1 MKFTTKPSL
10 TALYLICFVL
20 SIYRISHVRE
30 KEISWDVLGYYLY
43 LPATFVHQD
52 PLLKDI
58 TWLKKTNDEKKLA
71 GTLYMVSQNEKGET
85 MYFFLMGM
93 AILYLPFFFAGSLFS
108 NLLGFPA
115 DVFSPPYQYAITIG
129 CLFYSLVGLYFLR
142 KILLQYFTEKIV
154 IVLLIIVVFGTNA
167 IQYFTIDN
175 TGTANILFMLT
186 TLVVWFTIKWH
197 QEQKSYQ
204 LILIGCFAT
213 FSVLV
218 KPSEVFIFLIP
229 LIWNIYSFKSLQE
242 KLILFYNNKLTILI
256 TAAVCLLI
264 LSPQLLYWQHMTGHY
279 IYDSYKNPGV
289 GLDIYSPHIYEVL
302 FSYRKG
308 WLLYTPIMIFSLIG
322 FKYLYQNNKKVF
334 FAGFFYFIVSF
345 YIISSWS
352 EWWYGA
358 AYSIRPLIAT
368 YPILAISL
376 GYFIQFINER
386 KLIVN
391 LGISSVVVVLI
402 FFNQFQWWQ
411 YKNYVIDPYRT
422 TKEYYWATFLKTK
435 VSEADKQLLLVYRD
449 FTGNFQFENRDMYQ
463 SHIVYFEDFQQENN
477 KGNKQEGLN
486 YFYRFKPEDEFFP
499 IFEAAYEDIT
509 QKDHFWLKASFDIR
523 FPTGYAG
530 QTPNY
535 VNTFERERGTY
546 GYSSNSLIVDTN
558 NLNNWKRMEIL
569 YLSPEIRDG
578 QDYFKSYLWKRG
590 PSPFDIDN
598 IKIELYRRKAVQ

>member
-1 MKFTTKPSL
+1 MKFTAKPSL
-10 TALYLICFVL
+10 SAIYIICLLL
-20 SIYRISHVRE
+20 SIYRITHVRE
-30 KEISWDVLGYYLY
+30 NEISWDVLGYYIY

-58 TWLKKTNDEKKLA
+58 TWLKKTNEEKKLA
-71 GTLYMVSQNEKGET
+71 GTLYMISQNEKGET

-93 AILYLPFFFAGSLFS
+93 AILYLPFFFGGSLFS
-108 NLLGFPA
+108 YLLGFPL
-115 DVFSPPYQYAITIG
+115 DGFSPPYQYAIAIG
-129 CLFYSLVGLYFLR
+129 CLFYSLVGLFFLR
-142 KILLQYFTEKIV
+142 KILLQYFNEKIV
-154 IVLLIIVVFGTNA
+154 VALLFIIVFGTNA

-175 TGTANILFMLT
+175 TGTANILFMFT

-197 QEQKSYQ
+197 EEKKSYQ

-213 FSVLV
+213 FSVLA

-229 LIWNIYSFKSLQE
+229 LIWNVYSFKSLQE
-242 KLILFYNNKLTILI
+242 KLILLYNNKITILF
-256 TAAVCLLI
+256 TAAICLLI
-264 LSPQLLYWQHMTGHY
+264 VSPQLLYWHTMTGHY

-322 FKYLYQNNKKVF
+322 FKYFYQNNKKVF

-358 AYSIRPLIAT
+358 AFSIRPLIAT

-376 GYFIQFINER
+376 GYFIQFINTR
-386 KLIVN
+386 KLIIS
-391 LGISSVVVVLI
+391 LGISSVLIVLI

-422 TKEYYWATFLKTK
+422 TKAYYWATFLKTK

-449 FTGNFQFENRDMYQ
+449 FTGSFQFDNRDMYQ
-463 SHIVYFEDFQQENN
+463 SNIVYFEDFQQENN
-477 KGNKQEGLN
+477 KGNQQEESNN
-486 YFYRFKPEDEFFP
+486 YFRFKPEDEFFP
-499 IFEAAYEDIT
+499 LLESAYNNIS
-509 QKDHFWLKASFDIR
+509 QKDHFWLKASFNIR
-523 FPTGYAG
+523 FPSNFEG
-530 QTPNY
+530 QPPCF
-535 VNTFERERGTY
+535 VNTLGRLEGTY
-546 GYSSNSLIVDTN
+546 GYAATDLKIDSAST
-558 NLNNWKRMEIL
+558 NNWKRMEVF
-569 YLSPEIRDG
+569 YLTPEIRDG
-578 QDYFKSYLWKRG
+578 KDNFKSYLWKR
-590 PSPFDIDN
+590 SASQFDIDN
-598 IKIELYRRKAVQ
+598 IKIELYQKKE

>member
-1 MKFTTKPSL
+1 MKLTAKPSL

-20 SIYRISHVRE
+20 SIYRIGHVRE

-52 PLLKDI
+52 PSLKDI

-71 GTLYMVSQNEKGET
+71 GSLYMVSQNEKGET

-93 AILYLPFFFAGSLFS
+93 AILYLPFFFGGSLFA
-108 NLLGFPA
+108 NLLGFPV
-115 DVFSPPYQYAITIG
+115 DGFSPPYQYAIAIG
-129 CLFYSLVGLYFLR
+129 CLFYSLIGLFFLR
-142 KILLQYFTEKIV
+142 KILLQFFTEKIV
-154 IVLLIIVVFGTNA
+154 IALLIIIVFGTNA
-167 IQYFTIDN
+167 IQYFTLDN

-197 QEQKSYQ
+197 QEQKSYH

-229 LIWNIYSFKSLQE
+229 LIWNVYSFKSLQE
-242 KLILFYNNKLTILI
+242 KLFLLYNNKLTILI
-256 TAAVCLLI
+256 TAAICLLI
-264 LSPQLLYWQHMTGHY
+264 ISPQLLYWHSMTGHY

-322 FKYLYQNNKKVF
+322 FKFLYQNNKKVF
-334 FAGFFYFIVSF
+334 FAGFFYFIFSF

-358 AYSIRPLIAT
+358 AFSIRPLVTT
-368 YPILAISL
+368 YPVLAISF
-376 GYFIQFINER
+376 GYFIEFLLARKFIF
-386 KLIVN
+386 KLF
-391 LGISSVVVVLI
+391 ISTILI
-402 FFNQFQWWQ
+402 LLFLLNQFQWWQ
-411 YKNYVIDPYRT
+411 YKNKVIEPYRT
-422 TKEYYWATFLKTK
+422 TKEYYWATFLKTT
-435 VSEADKQLLLVYRD
+435 VTEADKDLLSVYRD
-449 FTGNFQFENRDMYQ
+449 FSNLMLFYNPDKYKSNPVF
-463 SHIVYFEDFQQENN
+463 VEDFQQEGN
-477 KGNKQEGLN
+477 KGNQQEGLN
-486 YFYRFKPEDEFFP
+486 FYYRFKPEDEFFP
-499 IFEAAYEDIT
+499 VFEAPYEDIT

-523 FPTGYAG
+523 FPTGYSG
-530 QTPNY
+530 QAPCY
-535 VNTFERERGTY
+535 VNAVDHDGGTY
-546 GYSSNSLIVDTN
+546 SYSANNLIVDTN
-558 NLNNWKRMEIL
+558 NLDKWKRMEIF
-569 YLSPEIRDG
+569 YLSPEIRDV

-590 PSPFDIDN
+590 TSQFDIDN
-598 IKIELYRRKAVQ
+598 IKIELYRKKTNQ